1 RQGYWGWGACLADF
15 NNDGH
20 LDIYHENGFNNETLA
35 GDFHDDPA
43 RFFVADG
50 NQGFTE
56 SSASAGLTFTG
67 QGRGIS
73 CVDYDLDGDLDI
85 LIIPNNEAYRLYE
98 NTTSNSHHYL
108 QVNLFDSAPNPFA
121 LGSKI
126 KLNTPGMSQLREVSS
141 ANNYVSNNP
150 LQQHFGLGNTTQID
164 SLEVTWPNG
173 PTHIINSQLSADT
186 NISVGRFCHT
196 RFLSR
201 IIDPEQDNTLALYLH
216 QADGSP
222 LTGTQVQLT
231 VFKGPGTGTVLNGTS
246 DGSGQVS
253 FQLSH
258 SVNGTDRLRYEFTH
272 NNQPHRCLALAR
284 WEVDIIFA
292 DGFGD

>member
-1 RQGYWGWGACLADF
+1 
-15 NNDGH
+15 
-20 LDIYHENGFNNETLA
+20 
-35 GDFHDDPA
+35 
-43 RFFVADG
+43 
-50 NQGFTE
+50 
-56 SSASAGLTFTG
+56 
-67 QGRGIS
+67 
-73 CVDYDLDGDLDI
+73 
-85 LIIPNNEAYRLYE
+85 
-98 NTTSNSHHYL
+98 
-108 QVNLFDSAPNPFA
+108 
-121 LGSKI
+121 
-126 KLNTPGMSQLREVSS
+126 
-141 ANNYVSNNP
+141 
-150 LQQHFGLGNTTQID
+150 
-164 SLEVTWPNG
+164 
-173 PTHIINSQLSADT
+173 
-186 NISVGRFCHT
+186 
-196 RFLSR
+196 

-272 NNQPHRCLALAR
+272 NNQLHRCLALAR